1 MKKVISVI
9 LVLFISLCAFSGCG
23 GASDK
28 SSDKLSVVVTIFPEY
43 DWVSNIAGDTAD
55 ITLLLD
61 NGVDLHS
68 YQPTAQDIVKI
79 SSCDLFIYVG
89 GESDEWAEDI
99 IASQHVKNTLNLLD
113 VLGENAKKEEP
124 VNGVAAEEEE
134 DEYDEHVWLSIK
146 NAKRICRAITD
157 KLAELSP
164 ENEAIYKQS
173 LSEYTDKLSA
183 LDAKFTDMAANVTNK
198 TLLFADR
205 FPFRYFADDYG
216 LDYFAAFSGCSAESE
231 ASFETVK
238 FLADTVDELQL
249 PAILIL
255 EGSDGKI
262 AQTVASTS
270 QSKDIK
276 ILKVDSMQST
286 TSDDMKNG
294 ETYIKIMEN
303 NLAVFTEAL
312 G

>member
-28 SSDKLSVVVTIFPEY
+28 KSDKLSVVATVFPEH

-124 VNGVAAEEEE
+124 VNGVAGEEDE

-146 NAKRICRAITD
+146 NAKLICSAIAD
-157 KLAELSP
+157 KLTELKP
-164 ENEAIYKQS
+164 ENEAIYKQN
-173 LSEYTDKLSA
+173 LSGYTDKLSA
-183 LDAKFTDMAANVTNK
+183 LDAKFADMTANAEIRTV
-198 TLLFADR
+198 LFADR

-238 FLADTVDELQL
+238 FLADKVDELQL
-249 PAILIL
+249 PAILTL
-255 EGSDGKI
+255 ESSDGKI

-286 TSDDMKNG
+286 TSSDIENG
-294 ETYIKIMEN
+294 TTYLGIMEN